1 MNNNENAEYN
11 NTLHFH
17 VYNILCLHII
27 DNLTNFF
34 AKTIDF
40 FCKIVYYMNCELAL
54 TNKEC

>member
-27 DNLTNFF
+27 DNLTVPL
-34 AKTIDF
+34 APLIK
-40 FCKIVYYMNCELAL
+40 KIFL
-54 TNKEC
+54 K

>member
-27 DNLTNFF
+27 DNLTHLMQLI
-34 AKTIDF
+34 KQL
-40 FCKIVYYMNCELAL
+40 KILHLHLKKM
-54 TNKEC
+54 

>member
-27 DNLTNFF
+27 DNLTKVLTKLVIYCIENF
-34 AKTIDF
+34 
-40 FCKIVYYMNCELAL
+40 LL
-54 TNKEC
+54 